1 MSFAVMASK
10 RASVFAPFELQ
21 QTDARLQQQIF
32 IILSIHHRL
41 LCYSWTEQVGVFNLM
56 STIKGV
62 EALHAYHRS
71 KF

>member
-1 MSFAVMASK
+1 MASE

-32 IILSIHHRL
+32 IILSIHHHL
-41 LCYSWTEQVGVFNLM
+41 LCCSRTEQVGVFNLM

-62 EALHAYHRS
+62 EALHTYHRS